1 MSRDHVQ
8 SASSGGTEAAYL
20 ELLARDA
27 SAETYEQPVL
37 LARAEGGP
45 AERIAALERAKLL
58 ALRVRSE
65 LEGRR
70 RREAELSALFET
82 AHDLA
87 GLRDLDAVLQAIV
100 QRARSLLGTDVAYLT
115 LNDPARGDTYMRVTE
130 GSVSARFQQLRL
142 GMGEGLGGLVAQ
154 TTRPYVTDDYFK
166 DARFQHTLTIDAGVS
181 DEGLVAILGVP
192 LMLGPHVIGVLF
204 AADRRARVFERE
216 QIALVGSFAALA
228 AAAIDTANLLTETRA
243 ALAGL
248 ERANEIIRDR
258 SAVIER
264 ASDVHDRLAELV
276 LRGGGVHDV
285 AAAVSEVLDG
295 TVEFSEADAAPAE
308 ALEASRAEGHAVRHG
323 NDWIA
328 AVAAGGELLGALVL
342 RGHPGLDPV
351 DQRTL
356 ERAAMVTSLLLLAR
370 RSAAEAEQRVRG
382 ELLDDLLDAR
392 DRDPRLLRQ
401 RAARLHADLDAT
413 HVVLAARL
421 DGPAADAEEEA
432 AARRRLWSAASHLAA
447 TRHGLAAARDGGTV
461 LLLPLAARDTA
472 TDLARRAARQLGTA
486 VHQPV
491 TVGASAPVTDLA
503 THPDTVATA
512 YAEGRRC
519 LDALHLLGR
528 AGDGAA
534 AEDFGFLGLL
544 LAGERDISGFVDRT
558 IGPVV
563 SYDERRGTE
572 LLRTLDAYF
581 DCAMSPARTKDALHV
596 HVNTVAQRLERVG
609 RLLGED
615 WQTPARALEIQLAL
629 RLHRLAAPDRR

>member
-1 MSRDHVQ
+1 MSRDHLQ
-8 SASSGGTEAAYL
+8 PAPSGSIEAPYL

-27 SAETYEQPVL
+27 SAEAYEQPVL

-45 AERIAALERAKLL
+45 AGRIAALEQAKLL
-58 ALRVRSE
+58 ALRVRAE

-154 TTRPYVTDDYFK
+154 TTRPYVTDDYFE
-166 DARFQHTLTIDAGVS
+166 DARFQHTHTIDAGVR

-192 LMLGPHVIGVLF
+192 LMLGHHVIGVLF
-204 AADRRARVFERE
+204 AADRRARVFERA
-216 QIALVGSFAALA
+216 QIALLGSFAALA

-295 TVEFSEADAAPAE
+295 AVEFCEADAAPAE

-323 NDWIA
+323 SDWIA

-392 DRDPRLLRQ
+392 DRDPRLLRE
-401 RAARLHADLDAT
+401 RATRLHADLDAT

-421 DGPAADAEEEA
+421 DGPAADADEEA

-447 TRHGLAAARDGGTV
+447 TRHGLSAARDGGTV
-461 LLLPLAARDTA
+461 LLLPLAGGDTA
-472 TDLARRAARQLGTA
+472 TDLARRTARQLGTA

-491 TVGASAPVTDLA
+491 TVGASAPVTDL
-503 THPDTVATA
+503 TTRPETVAAA

-519 LDALHLLGR
+519 LDALRLLGR

-544 LAGERDISGFVDRT
+544 LAGERDVAGFVDRT

-563 SYDERRGTE
+563 RYDERRGTE

-581 DCAMSPARTKDALHV
+581 ACGMSPARTKDALHV

-609 RLLGED
+609 RLLGGD
-615 WQTPARALEIQLAL
+615 WQDPGQALEIQLAL